1 MLEIIVTSFFQ
12 ITLGIYFGL
21 FLFEELTAG
30 MILFGILSQVVH
42 LVLLNEFPFFNLGSP
57 QFISAIGKRIHVREW
72 TIFLFY
78 DLHYSACDS
87 QPLFGIQFLRRTL
100 LPIFRSKKLL
110 FEANYCI
117 NWHIVKNER
126 SDFAGYGLF
135 HIVPVVSAF
144 CIFRISECQW
154 KCVTYNFRKET
165 TTTR

>member
-100 LPIFRSKKLL
+100 LPIFRSKKLF
-110 FEANYCI
+110 FEAKYCI
-117 NWHIVKNER
+117 N
-126 SDFAGYGLF
+126 
-135 HIVPVVSAF
+135 
-144 CIFRISECQW
+144 
-154 KCVTYNFRKET
+154 
-165 TTTR
+165 